1 MLEAFTEHVMY
12 NEPSK
17 VMLIVSKMDKVD
29 VKQIRTV
36 VT

>member
-1 MLEAFTEHVMY
+1 MLEAFTEHDMY
-12 NEPSK
+12 NEPPK

-29 VKQIRTV
+29 VKKIRTI